1 LVGFDVDLHAGS
13 GLGIGQGASVVGDLV
28 AVFCGEH
35 REGNCDAKDSSEH
48 MFHVVSLALNRE
60 TISVGKLRGPKSGG
74 KRTLLRAFRG
84 VKEICRVC
92 RCSKIMSPH
101 NCNETLSPS
110 KDGDDESER
119 VPTGE
124 SD

>member
-13 GLGIGQGASVVGDLV
+13 GLGIGQGASIVGDLV

-48 MFHVVSLALNRE
+48 MSHVVTLALNQE

-84 VKEICRVC
+84 VKEICRVVRARGVRAVRESNLRFYRSARK
-92 RCSKIMSPH
+92 RCA
-101 NCNETLSPS
+101 T
-110 KDGDDESER
+110 
-119 VPTGE
+119 
-124 SD
+124 